1 VGTGEAS
8 APSEEVK
15 VCGRPEPPHS
25 VVATIVDGTHA
36 EVRWMP
42 PATDNGAAVERY
54 VVREVETGV
63 VREVETGR
71 EKTVQAGMAATGA
84 AAGTAED
91 GYCAPFIFD
100 DLTAGYQCVHGPS
113 VSRMKSQRASK
124 HPLIDDCSC
133 QRQCC
138 TQH

>member
-1 VGTGEAS
+1 MVLGLGLRVRAQNRVGTSEAS

-36 EVRWMP
+36 AVRWMP

-54 VVREVETGV
+54 VVREVETG
-63 VREVETGR
+63 REE
-71 EKTVQAGMAATGA
+71 TVQAGMAATGA
-84 AAGTAED
+84 AADTTD

-100 DLTAGYQCVHGPS
+100 DLTAGYQCVPPCPEEP
-113 VSRMKSQRASK
+113 APK
-124 HPLIDDCSC
+124 HPLID
-133 QRQCC
+133 
-138 TQH
+138 

>member
-1 VGTGEAS
+1 MVLGLGLRVRAQNRVGTSEAS

-54 VVREVETGV
+54 VVREVETG
-63 VREVETGR
+63 REE
-71 EKTVQAGMAATGA
+71 TVQVGMAATGA

-100 DLTAGYQCVHGPS
+100 DLTAGYQCVPGPC
-113 VSRMKSQRASK
+113 
-124 HPLIDDCSC
+124 LE
-133 QRQCC
+133 
-138 TQH
+138 